1 MKTSHRSRSNINIFT
16 RNTRTHTC
24 TYTKG
29 EICRIYLESC
39 MKKNLLYTCLQMCG
53 SMYKKCMCI
62 YIYTYMIREHIHIHV
77 CIYINTHI
85 YAQGGMGT
93 IYLAS
98 DKKTPAQVRSNVN
111 IHIRHLCTHTYTCTQ
126 GGMGAIYLASDRK
139 TPAQIRSNANMY
151 IRNTFTHSYTRT
163 QGGMGTIYLASDRK
177 NPHKS
182 VAV

>member
-1 MKTSHRSRSNINIFT
+1 MKTSHRSLSNINIFI
-16 RNTRTHTC
+16 RNTRTHTY

-29 EICRIYLESC
+29 EIRRIYLESC

-62 YIYTYMIREHIHIHV
+62 YIYTYMIREHIYIHV

-93 IYLAS
+93 
-98 DKKTPAQVRSNVN
+98 
-111 IHIRHLCTHTYTCTQ
+111 
-126 GGMGAIYLASDRK
+126 MYLASDRK